1 MGCIWFFVYWPID
14 RNTHKMAEWGANGE
28 SSNGYSS
35 RAGGQLAKN
44 GYPGSPRHARS
55 SDDGGE
61 GSRRLDLSKIC
72 RDGRRTIIKLTKW
85 SLTRQE
91 INDIFVSLMNIF
103 AWRYVEWLNTNFH
116 FFLCVLQCDVNNKWY
131 IQWSARFHILLE
143 GAIILAW

>member
-91 INDIFVSLMNIF
+91 INDIFVSLITYLHDDMSNDSIPIF
-103 AWRYVEWLNTNFH
+103 I
-116 FFLCVLQCDVNNKWY
+116 FFCVLQCDVNNKWY

-143 GAIILAW
+143 LYWHGI